1 MKYKDRKLVMDIKEF
16 KKEEEKL
23 NHILI
28 KYDEVMKYYKNRI
41 NSIFTTYANNQT
53 MIENLT
59 EIYLEKIRLMEKSL
73 NKPYF
78 ARLDFKRDGESDIEE
93 LYIGKVG
100 VIDEKN
106 NNIIIDWRAPVS
118 SMYYDSNIGDAS
130 YKAPEGT
137 CTGKLLLKR
146 QYEIENKQLKSYQD
160 VDTVSNDELLK
171 PYLEASVDNRLK
183 NIVSTIQHE
192 QNRIIREPV
201 NKNLIIQG
209 VAGSGKTT
217 VALHRIAYLVYNN
230 RENIKPE
237 QYLIIGPNKFFVN
250 YISGVLPDLDVEDVK
265 QLTYDELCSEILQEN
280 ITLIDEDIKLLK
292 SIKNE
297 KELTYQKIKVSMQF
311 KKALDK
317 YIKEIKESTIPIYGV
332 RINEKEIISNE
343 FIKQIYN
350 SFEELDEYD
359 NIKTRLMR
367 TNLFFE
373 KYIDENIEQYREYS
387 EKELKK
393 ALKNYFNKLIPKI
406 PKIYQNFLSNLDKYL
421 EISEDI
427 KEQVKINIIN
437 LKNKKFEFEDLS
449 SLIYLKAKINGIDE
463 YGKYKQIVID
473 EAQDYGEFTFFALKF
488 ILKNATFSI
497 FGDLAQSIYQ
507 YRSIENW
514 ESVLNNTFRNQGD
527 IQYLL
532 KSYRTTTEI
541 MDSANN
547 ITKYIKLNTAKP
559 VIRHGK
565 KVSFIKYKEKN
576 EQISLIKRILE
587 QYKTQNYKTIAIICK
602 NEEEAQELYIKLE
615 MNDIKNITLNDTEYN
630 GGICIITSYL
640 AKGLE
645 FDGVIISNSGEEEY
659 DSNKMID
666 MKLLYVAMT
675 RPLHELTILYKNDIT
690 KPLLLN

>member
-1 MKYKDRKLVMDIKEF
+1 MDIKEF

-23 NHILI
+23 NHILM

-130 YKAPEGT
+130 YKAPEGI

-280 ITLIDEDIKLLK
+280 ITLIDEDVKLLK

-317 YIKEIKESTIPIYGV
+317 YIKEIKESIIPIYGV

-393 ALKNYFNKLIPKI
+393 VLKTYFNKLIPKI

-473 EAQDYGEFTFFALKF
+473 EAQDYGEFTFFSLKF
-488 ILKNATFSI
+488 ILKNAAFSI

-514 ESVLNNTFRNQGD
+514 ESVLNNTFRYQGE

>member
-1 MKYKDRKLVMDIKEF
+1 
-16 KKEEEKL
+16 
-23 NHILI
+23 
-28 KYDEVMKYYKNRI
+28 
-41 NSIFTTYANNQT
+41 

-106 NNIIIDWRAPVS
+106 DNIIIDWRAPVS

-130 YKAPEGT
+130 YKAPEGI

-230 RENIKPE
+230 RENIRPE

-265 QLTYDELCSEILQEN
+265 QLTYDELCSEILQEK

-317 YIKEIKESTIPIYGV
+317 YIKEIKENTIPIYGL
-332 RINEKEIISNE
+332 RINETEIISNE

-393 ALKNYFNKLIPKI
+393 ALKNYFNKLIQKI

-427 KEQVKINIIN
+427 KEQVKINIKN

-473 EAQDYGEFTFFALKF
+473 EAQDYGEFTFFSLKF
-488 ILKNATFSI
+488 ILKNAAFSI

-514 ESVLNNTFRNQGD
+514 ESVLNNTFRYQGE

-565 KVSFIKYKEKN
+565 KVSFIKYTEKN

-659 DSNKMID
+659 NSNKIID

>member
-1 MKYKDRKLVMDIKEF
+1 MDIKEF

-100 VIDEKN
+100 IIDEKN

-192 QNRIIREPV
+192 QNRIIRESV

-437 LKNKKFEFEDLS
+437 LKNKRFEFEDLS

-473 EAQDYGEFTFFALKF
+473 EAQDYGEFTFFSLKF
-488 ILKNATFSI
+488 ILKNAAFSI

-514 ESVLNNTFRNQGD
+514 ESVLNNTFRYQGE

-659 DSNKMID
+659 NSNKIID

>member
-1 MKYKDRKLVMDIKEF
+1 MDIKEF
-16 KKEEEKL
+16 KNEEEKL

-78 ARLDFKRDGESDIEE
+78 ARLDFKRYGESDIEE

-230 RENIKPE
+230 RENIKTE

-280 ITLIDEDIKLLK
+280 ITLIDEDVKLLK

-317 YIKEIKESTIPIYGV
+317 YIKEIKESIIPIYGV

-393 ALKNYFNKLIPKI
+393 VLKTYFNKLIPKI

-473 EAQDYGEFTFFALKF
+473 EAQDYGEFTFFSLKF
-488 ILKNATFSI
+488 ILKNAAFSI

-514 ESVLNNTFRNQGD
+514 ESVLNNTFRYQGE

>member
-1 MKYKDRKLVMDIKEF
+1 MDIKEF

-23 NHILI
+23 NHILM

-280 ITLIDEDIKLLK
+280 ITLIDEDVKLLK

-393 ALKNYFNKLIPKI
+393 VLKTYFNKLIPKI

-473 EAQDYGEFTFFALKF
+473 EAQDYGEFTFFSLKF
-488 ILKNATFSI
+488 ILKNAAFSI

-514 ESVLNNTFRNQGD
+514 ESVLNNTFRYQGE

-587 QYKTQNYKTIAIICK
+587 QYKTQNYKSIAIICK

>member
-1 MKYKDRKLVMDIKEF
+1 MDIKEF

-130 YKAPEGT
+130 YKALEGT

-473 EAQDYGEFTFFALKF
+473 EAQDYGEFTFFSLKF
-488 ILKNATFSI
+488 ILKNAAFSI

-514 ESVLNNTFRNQGD
+514 GSVLNNTFRYQGE

-602 NEEEAQELYIKLE
+602 NEDEAQELYIKLE

-659 DSNKMID
+659 NSNKIID

>member
-1 MKYKDRKLVMDIKEF
+1 MDIKEF
-16 KKEEEKL
+16 KNEEEKL

-192 QNRIIREPV
+192 QNRIIREPL

-393 ALKNYFNKLIPKI
+393 ALKTYFNKLIPKI

-565 KVSFIKYKEKN
+565 KVSFINYKEKN

-659 DSNKMID
+659 NSNKIID

>member
-1 MKYKDRKLVMDIKEF
+1 MDIKEF
-16 KKEEEKL
+16 KNEEEKL

-78 ARLDFKRDGESDIEE
+78 ARLDFKRYGESDIEE

-230 RENIKPE
+230 RENIKTE

-280 ITLIDEDIKLLK
+280 ITLIDEDVKLLK

-317 YIKEIKESTIPIYGV
+317 YIKEIKESIIPIYGV

-393 ALKNYFNKLIPKI
+393 VLKTYFNKLIPKI

>member
-1 MKYKDRKLVMDIKEF
+1 MDIKEF

-100 VIDEKN
+100 IIDEKN

-406 PKIYQNFLSNLDKYL
+406 PKIYKNFLSNLDKYL

-473 EAQDYGEFTFFALKF
+473 EAQDYGEFTFFSLKF
-488 ILKNATFSI
+488 ILKNAAFSI

-514 ESVLNNTFRNQGD
+514 ESVLNNTFRYQGE

-576 EQISLIKRILE
+576 E
-587 QYKTQNYKTIAIICK
+587 
-602 NEEEAQELYIKLE
+602 
-615 MNDIKNITLNDTEYN
+615 
-630 GGICIITSYL
+630 
-640 AKGLE
+640 
-645 FDGVIISNSGEEEY
+645 
-659 DSNKMID
+659 
-666 MKLLYVAMT
+666 
-675 RPLHELTILYKNDIT
+675 
-690 KPLLLN
+690 

>member
-1 MKYKDRKLVMDIKEF
+1 MDIKEF

-28 KYDEVMKYYKNRI
+28 KYDEVMEYYKNRI

-78 ARLDFKRDGESDIEE
+78 ARLDFKRNGESDIEE

-130 YKAPEGT
+130 YKAPEGI

-280 ITLIDEDIKLLK
+280 ITLIDEDVKLLK

-297 KELTYQKIKVSMQF
+297 KELTYQKIKVSIQF

-317 YIKEIKESTIPIYGV
+317 YIKEIKESIIPIYGV

-393 ALKNYFNKLIPKI
+393 VLKTYFNKLIPKI

-473 EAQDYGEFTFFALKF
+473 EAQDYGEFTFFSLKF
-488 ILKNATFSI
+488 ILKNAAFSI

-559 VIRHGK
+559 VIRHGR

>member
-1 MKYKDRKLVMDIKEF
+1 MEIKDF

-106 NNIIIDWRAPVS
+106 DNIIIDWRAPVS

-130 YKAPEGT
+130 YKAPEGV

-217 VALHRIAYLVYNN
+217 VALHRIAYLIYNN

-317 YIKEIKESTIPIYGV
+317 YIKEIKESIIPIYGV

-393 ALKNYFNKLIPKI
+393 ALKNYFNKLIQKI

-427 KEQVKINIIN
+427 KEEVKINIIN

-473 EAQDYGEFTFFALKF
+473 EAQDYGEFTFFSLKF
-488 ILKNATFSI
+488 ILKNAAFSI

-514 ESVLNNTFRNQGD
+514 ESVLNNTFRYQGE

-659 DSNKMID
+659 NSNKIID

>member
-1 MKYKDRKLVMDIKEF
+1 MDIKEF

-106 NNIIIDWRAPVS
+106 DNIIIDWRAPVS

-130 YKAPEGT
+130 YKAPEGI

-280 ITLIDEDIKLLK
+280 ITLIDEDVKLLK

-317 YIKEIKESTIPIYGV
+317 YIKEIKENTIPIYGV
-332 RINEKEIISNE
+332 RINETEIISNE

-393 ALKNYFNKLIPKI
+393 ALKTYFNKLIPKI

-427 KEQVKINIIN
+427 KEEVKINIIN

-473 EAQDYGEFTFFALKF
+473 EAQDYGEFTFFSLKF
-488 ILKNATFSI
+488 ILKNAAFSI
-497 FGDLAQSIYQ
+497 LGDLAQSIYQ
-507 YRSIENW
+507 YRSIKNW

-659 DSNKMID
+659 NSNKIID

>member
-1 MKYKDRKLVMDIKEF
+1 MDIKEF

-23 NHILI
+23 NHILM

-130 YKAPEGT
+130 YKAPEGI

-280 ITLIDEDIKLLK
+280 ITLIDEDVKLLK

-317 YIKEIKESTIPIYGV
+317 YIKEIKESIIPIYGV

-393 ALKNYFNKLIPKI
+393 VLKTYFNKLIPKI

-473 EAQDYGEFTFFALKF
+473 EAQDYGEFTFFSLKF
-488 ILKNATFSI
+488 ILKNAAFSI

-659 DSNKMID
+659 NSNKMID

>member
-1 MKYKDRKLVMDIKEF
+1 MEIKDF

-106 NNIIIDWRAPVS
+106 DNIIIDWRAPVS

-130 YKAPEGT
+130 YKAPEGI

-237 QYLIIGPNKFFVN
+237 QYLIIGPNKFFVS

-317 YIKEIKESTIPIYGV
+317 YIKEIKESIIPIYGV

-393 ALKNYFNKLIPKI
+393 ALKNYFNKLIQKI

-427 KEQVKINIIN
+427 KEEVKINIIN

-473 EAQDYGEFTFFALKF
+473 EAQDYGEFTFFSLKF
-488 ILKNATFSI
+488 ILKNAAFSI

-507 YRSIENW
+507 YRSIKNW

-645 FDGVIISNSGEEEY
+645 FDGVIILNSGEEEY
-659 DSNKMID
+659 NSNKIID

>member
-1 MKYKDRKLVMDIKEF
+1 MDIKEF

-41 NSIFTTYANNQT
+41 NSIFTTYANNQI

-393 ALKNYFNKLIPKI
+393 ALKTYFNKLIPKI

-473 EAQDYGEFTFFALKF
+473 EAQDYGEFTFFSLKF
-488 ILKNATFSI
+488 ILKNAAFSI

-514 ESVLNNTFRNQGD
+514 ESVLNNTFRYQGE

-576 EQISLIKRILE
+576 EQIALIKRILE

-659 DSNKMID
+659 NSNKIID

>member
-1 MKYKDRKLVMDIKEF
+1 MEIKDF

-106 NNIIIDWRAPVS
+106 DNIIIDWRAPVS

-130 YKAPEGT
+130 YKAPEGI

-265 QLTYDELCSEILQEN
+265 QLTYDELCSEILQEK

-317 YIKEIKESTIPIYGV
+317 YIKEIKENTIPIYGL
-332 RINEKEIISNE
+332 RINETEIISNE

-393 ALKNYFNKLIPKI
+393 ALKNYFNKLIQKI

-427 KEQVKINIIN
+427 KEQVKINITN

-473 EAQDYGEFTFFALKF
+473 EAQDYGEFTFFSLKF
-488 ILKNATFSI
+488 ILKNAAFSI

-514 ESVLNNTFRNQGD
+514 ESVLNNTFRYQGE

-630 GGICIITSYL
+630 GGIGIITSYL

-659 DSNKMID
+659 NSNKIID

>member
-1 MKYKDRKLVMDIKEF
+1 MDIKEF

-78 ARLDFKRDGESDIEE
+78 ARLDFKRYGESDIEE

-565 KVSFIKYKEKN
+565 KVSFINYKEKN

-659 DSNKMID
+659 NSNKIID

>member
-1 MKYKDRKLVMDIKEF
+1 MEIKDF

-78 ARLDFKRDGESDIEE
+78 ARLDFKRNGESDIEE

-130 YKAPEGT
+130 YKAPEGI

-280 ITLIDEDIKLLK
+280 ITLIDEDVKLLK

-317 YIKEIKESTIPIYGV
+317 YIKEIKESIIPIYGV

-393 ALKNYFNKLIPKI
+393 VLKTYFNKLIPKI

-473 EAQDYGEFTFFALKF
+473 EAQDYGEFTFFSLKF
-488 ILKNATFSI
+488 ILKNAAFSI

-559 VIRHGK
+559 VIRHGR

-630 GGICIITSYL
+630 GEICIITSYL

>member
-1 MKYKDRKLVMDIKEF
+1 MDIKEF

-100 VIDEKN
+100 IIDEKN

-387 EKELKK
+387 DKELKK
-393 ALKNYFNKLIPKI
+393 ALKTYFNKLIPKI
-406 PKIYQNFLSNLDKYL
+406 TKIYQNFLSNLDKYL

-449 SLIYLKAKINGIDE
+449 SLIYLKAKMNGIDE

-473 EAQDYGEFTFFALKF
+473 EAQDYGEFTFFSLKF
-488 ILKNATFSI
+488 ILKNAAFSI

-514 ESVLNNTFRNQGD
+514 ESVLNNTFRYQGE

-659 DSNKMID
+659 NSNKIID

>member
-1 MKYKDRKLVMDIKEF
+1 MEIKDF

-106 NNIIIDWRAPVS
+106 DNIIIDWRAPVS

-130 YKAPEGT
+130 YKAPEGI

-449 SLIYLKAKINGIDE
+449 SLIYLKAKMNGIDE

-659 DSNKMID
+659 NSNKIID

>member
-1 MKYKDRKLVMDIKEF
+1 MDIKEF

-100 VIDEKN
+100 IIDEKN

-373 KYIDENIEQYREYS
+373 KYIDENIEQYS
-387 EKELKK
+387 DKELKK
-393 ALKNYFNKLIPKI
+393 ALKTYFNKLIPKI
-406 PKIYQNFLSNLDKYL
+406 TKIYQNFLSNLDKYL

-449 SLIYLKAKINGIDE
+449 SLIYLKAKMNGIDE

-473 EAQDYGEFTFFALKF
+473 EAQDYGEFTFFSLKF
-488 ILKNATFSI
+488 ILKNAAFSI

-514 ESVLNNTFRNQGD
+514 ESVLNNTFRYQGE

-659 DSNKMID
+659 NSNKIID

>member
-1 MKYKDRKLVMDIKEF
+1 MDIKEF

-23 NHILI
+23 NHILM

-100 VIDEKN
+100 IIDEKN

-130 YKAPEGT
+130 YKAPEGI

-280 ITLIDEDIKLLK
+280 ITLIDEDVKLLK

-317 YIKEIKESTIPIYGV
+317 YIKEIKESIIPIYGV

-393 ALKNYFNKLIPKI
+393 ALKTYFNKLIPKI

-437 LKNKKFEFEDLS
+437 SKNKKFEFEDLS

-473 EAQDYGEFTFFALKF
+473 EAQDYGEFTFFSLKF
-488 ILKNATFSI
+488 ILKNAAFSI

-565 KVSFIKYKEKN
+565 KVGFIKYKEKN

-659 DSNKMID
+659 NSNKMID

>member
-1 MKYKDRKLVMDIKEF
+1 MDIKEF

-406 PKIYQNFLSNLDKYL
+406 PKIYQNFLNNLDKYL

-659 DSNKMID
+659 NSNKIID

>member
-1 MKYKDRKLVMDIKEF
+1 MDIKEF

-130 YKAPEGT
+130 YKAPEGI

-393 ALKNYFNKLIPKI
+393 VLKTYFNKLIPKI

-473 EAQDYGEFTFFALKF
+473 EAQDYGEFTFFSLKF
-488 ILKNATFSI
+488 ILKNAAFSI

-514 ESVLNNTFRNQGD
+514 ESVLNNTFRYQGE

-659 DSNKMID
+659 NSNKIID

>member
-1 MKYKDRKLVMDIKEF
+1 MDIKEF

-28 KYDEVMKYYKNRI
+28 KYDEVMEYYKNRI

-230 RENIKPE
+230 RENIKTE

-280 ITLIDEDIKLLK
+280 ITLIDEDVKLLK

-297 KELTYQKIKVSMQF
+297 KELTYQKIKVSIQF

-317 YIKEIKESTIPIYGV
+317 YIKEIKESIIPIYGV

-393 ALKNYFNKLIPKI
+393 VLKTYFNKLIPKI

-473 EAQDYGEFTFFALKF
+473 EAQDYGEFTFFSLKF
-488 ILKNATFSI
+488 ILKNAAFSI

-559 VIRHGK
+559 VIRHGR

>member
-1 MKYKDRKLVMDIKEF
+1 MDIKEF

-78 ARLDFKRDGESDIEE
+78 ARLDFKRDGESDVEE

-473 EAQDYGEFTFFALKF
+473 EAQDYGEFTFFSLKF
-488 ILKNATFSI
+488 ILKNAAFSI

-514 ESVLNNTFRNQGD
+514 ESVLNNTFRYQGE

-659 DSNKMID
+659 NSNKIID

>member
-1 MKYKDRKLVMDIKEF
+1 MDIKEF
-16 KKEEEKL
+16 KNEEEKL

-28 KYDEVMKYYKNRI
+28 KYDEVMKYCKNRI

-393 ALKNYFNKLIPKI
+393 ALKNYFNKLIQKI

-473 EAQDYGEFTFFALKF
+473 EAQDYGEFTFFSLKF
-488 ILKNATFSI
+488 ILKNAAFSI

-514 ESVLNNTFRNQGD
+514 ESVLNNTFRYQGE

-547 ITKYIKLNTAKP
+547 ITKYIKLNIAKP

-659 DSNKMID
+659 NSNKIID

>member
-1 MKYKDRKLVMDIKEF
+1 MDIKEF

-23 NHILI
+23 NHILM

-130 YKAPEGT
+130 YKAPEGI

-393 ALKNYFNKLIPKI
+393 VLKTYFNKLIPKI

-473 EAQDYGEFTFFALKF
+473 EAQDYGEFTFFSLKF
-488 ILKNATFSI
+488 ILKNAAFSI

-514 ESVLNNTFRNQGD
+514 ESVLNNTFRYQGE

-659 DSNKMID
+659 NSNKIID

>member
-1 MKYKDRKLVMDIKEF
+1 MDIKEF

-28 KYDEVMKYYKNRI
+28 KYDEVMEYYKNRI

-130 YKAPEGT
+130 YKAPEGI

-280 ITLIDEDIKLLK
+280 ITLIDEDVKLLK

-297 KELTYQKIKVSMQF
+297 KELTYQKIKVSIQF

-317 YIKEIKESTIPIYGV
+317 YIKEIKESIIPIYGV
-332 RINEKEIISNE
+332 RINEKEIISNK

-393 ALKNYFNKLIPKI
+393 VLKTYFNKLIPKI

-473 EAQDYGEFTFFALKF
+473 EAQDYGEFTFFSLKF
-488 ILKNATFSI
+488 ILKNAAFSI

-559 VIRHGK
+559 VIRHGR

-587 QYKTQNYKTIAIICK
+587 QYKTQNYKTTAIICK

>member
-1 MKYKDRKLVMDIKEF
+1 MDIKEF

-514 ESVLNNTFRNQGD
+514 ESVLNNTFRYQGE

-659 DSNKMID
+659 NSNKIID

>member
-1 MKYKDRKLVMDIKEF
+1 MDIKEF
-16 KKEEEKL
+16 KNEEEKL

-78 ARLDFKRDGESDIEE
+78 ARLDFKRYGESDIEE

-280 ITLIDEDIKLLK
+280 ITLIDEDVKLLK

-297 KELTYQKIKVSMQF
+297 KELTYQKIKVSIQF

-317 YIKEIKESTIPIYGV
+317 YIKEIKESIIPIYGV

-393 ALKNYFNKLIPKI
+393 VLKTYFNKLIPKI

-473 EAQDYGEFTFFALKF
+473 EAQDYGEFTFFSLKF
-488 ILKNATFSI
+488 ILKNAAFSI

-559 VIRHGK
+559 VIRHGR

>member
-1 MKYKDRKLVMDIKEF
+1 MEIKDF

-265 QLTYDELCSEILQEN
+265 QLTYDELCSEILQEK

-317 YIKEIKESTIPIYGV
+317 YIKEIKENTIPIYGL
-332 RINEKEIISNE
+332 RINETEIISNE

-393 ALKNYFNKLIPKI
+393 ALKNYFNKLIQKI

-427 KEQVKINIIN
+427 KEQVKINITN

-473 EAQDYGEFTFFALKF
+473 EAQDYGEFTFFSLKF
-488 ILKNATFSI
+488 ILKNAAFSI

-514 ESVLNNTFRNQGD
+514 ESVLNNTFRYQGE

-630 GGICIITSYL
+630 GGIGIITSYL

-659 DSNKMID
+659 NSNKIID

>member
-1 MKYKDRKLVMDIKEF
+1 MDIKEF
-16 KKEEEKL
+16 KNEEEKL

-59 EIYLEKIRLMEKSL
+59 EIYLEKIRFMEKSL

-78 ARLDFKRDGESDIEE
+78 ARLDFKRYGESDIEE

-230 RENIKPE
+230 RENIKTE

-280 ITLIDEDIKLLK
+280 ITLIDEDVKLLK

-317 YIKEIKESTIPIYGV
+317 YIKEIKESIIPIYGV

-393 ALKNYFNKLIPKI
+393 VLKTYFNKLIPKI

-473 EAQDYGEFTFFALKF
+473 EAQDYGEFTFFSLKF
-488 ILKNATFSI
+488 ILKNAAFSI

-659 DSNKMID
+659 NSNKIID

>member
-393 ALKNYFNKLIPKI
+393 ALKTYFNKLIPKI

-473 EAQDYGEFTFFALKF
+473 EAQDYGEFTFFSLKF
-488 ILKNATFSI
+488 ILKNAAFSI

-514 ESVLNNTFRNQGD
+514 ESVLNNTFRYQGE

-576 EQISLIKRILE
+576 EQIALIKRILE

-659 DSNKMID
+659 NSNKIID

>member
-1 MKYKDRKLVMDIKEF
+1 
-16 KKEEEKL
+16 
-23 NHILI
+23 
-28 KYDEVMKYYKNRI
+28 
-41 NSIFTTYANNQT
+41 
-53 MIENLT
+53 
-59 EIYLEKIRLMEKSL
+59 
-73 NKPYF
+73 
-78 ARLDFKRDGESDIEE
+78 
-93 LYIGKVG
+93 
-100 VIDEKN
+100 
-106 NNIIIDWRAPVS
+106 
-118 SMYYDSNIGDAS
+118 MYYDSNIGDAS
-130 YKAPEGT
+130 YKAPEGI

-387 EKELKK
+387 DKELKK
-393 ALKNYFNKLIPKI
+393 ALKTYFNKLIPKI
-406 PKIYQNFLSNLDKYL
+406 TKIYQNFLSNLDKYL

-449 SLIYLKAKINGIDE
+449 SLIYLKAKMNGIDE

-473 EAQDYGEFTFFALKF
+473 EAQDYGEFTFFSLKF
-488 ILKNATFSI
+488 ILKNAAFSI

-514 ESVLNNTFRNQGD
+514 ESVLNNTFRYQGE

-659 DSNKMID
+659 NSNKIID

>member
-1 MKYKDRKLVMDIKEF
+1 MDIKEF

-659 DSNKMID
+659 NSNKIID

>member
-1 MKYKDRKLVMDIKEF
+1 MDIKEF

-100 VIDEKN
+100 IIDEKN

-297 KELTYQKIKVSMQF
+297 KELTYQKIKVSMKF

-473 EAQDYGEFTFFALKF
+473 EAQDYGEFTFFSLKF
-488 ILKNATFSI
+488 ILKNAAFSI

-514 ESVLNNTFRNQGD
+514 ESVLNNTFRYQGE

>member
-1 MKYKDRKLVMDIKEF
+1 MDIKEF
-16 KKEEEKL
+16 KNEEEKL

-78 ARLDFKRDGESDIEE
+78 ARLDFKRYGESDIEE

-317 YIKEIKESTIPIYGV
+317 YIKEIKESTIPIYGL
-332 RINEKEIISNE
+332 RINETEIISNE

-373 KYIDENIEQYREYS
+373 KYIDENIEKYSEYR

-473 EAQDYGEFTFFALKF
+473 EAQDYGEFTFFSLKF
-488 ILKNATFSI
+488 ILKNAAFSI

-514 ESVLNNTFRNQGD
+514 ESVLNNTFRYQGE

-659 DSNKMID
+659 NSNKIID

>member
-1 MKYKDRKLVMDIKEF
+1 MDIKEF
-16 KKEEEKL
+16 KNEEEKL

-100 VIDEKN
+100 IIDEKN

-230 RENIKPE
+230 RENIKTE

-317 YIKEIKESTIPIYGV
+317 YIKEIKESIIPIYGV

-393 ALKNYFNKLIPKI
+393 ALKNYFNKLIQKI

-427 KEQVKINIIN
+427 KEEVKINIIN

-473 EAQDYGEFTFFALKF
+473 EAQDYGEFTFFSLKF
-488 ILKNATFSI
+488 ILKNAAFSI

-514 ESVLNNTFRNQGD
+514 ESVLNNTFRYQGE

-659 DSNKMID
+659 NSNKIID